1 MKIVINVCSGV
12 FGLSDAAVKR
22 YADLKGIP
30 LWAERDTEY
39 SSFTNYYIVPPE
51 SRTPKA
57 RKGRAFS
64 LTERIAYNAAHAAET
79 IGPSEIPRD
88 DATLVQV
95 VEELGDRSHGEFARL
110 KVVEIPDGV
119 DWVIEDYDGDE
130 TIAEKHRT
138 WD

>member
-1 MKIVINVCSGV
+1 MKIVINACFGG

-30 LWAERDTEY
+30 LWAERSPKY
-39 SSFTNYYIVPPE
+39 PSFTHYYIVPPE

-57 RKGRAFS
+57 SNWRALS
-64 LTERIAYNAAHAAET
+64 LTDRIAYNAARAAET
-79 IGPSEIPRD
+79 IDPPEIPRD

-95 VEELGDRSHGEFARL
+95 VEELGDRSHGALARL